1 MPAASSSPIDPAI
14 CHLLLAAVEGVGGD
28 HATVVSVLAGV
39 AGPRARRGVRHRLV
53 TILGLAVCAVLAGAR
68 SFTAIAEWA
77 ADADEVTLAELGVTG
92 VVPCESTIRR
102 TLQRLDADDFGR
114 RAGTWA
120 QQRTMPPPG
129 RRRLVAVDGKT
140 LRGSASGADPGQHLL
155 AALDHA
161 RGVVLGQ
168 VDVQAKTN
176 EIPMLPVLLDRI
188 ELSGAI
194 VTADAMHAQR
204 EHARYLV
211 AQRGAHYIL
220 TVKGN
225 QPSLHAQLKTL
236 PWRQVPVTSDTR
248 DRGHGRRERRT
259 LKVTAVAAGLAFPH
273 AAQAI
278 QTVRRRRSLTSSR
291 WSTETVYAITSLTAA
306 QASPAQLAAALR
318 GHWAIEDRLHWVR
331 DVTCG
336 EDLSQVRTASGPR
349 VMATLRNLAIT
360 ILRLAGASGIAA
372 ALRHHSRRPG
382 RPLHTITTT

>member
-1 MPAASSSPIDPAI
+1 MPAAPSSPIDPAI
-14 CHLLLAAVEGVGGD
+14 CHLLAAVEGVSGD
-28 HATVVSVLAGV
+28 HATVASVLAGV
-39 AGPRARRGVRHRLV
+39 ADPRARRGVRHRLV

-77 ADADEVTLAELGVTG
+77 ADTDEATRAELGVTG

-102 TLQRLDADDFGR
+102 TLQRLDADDFDR

-161 RGVVLGQ
+161 HGVVLGQ

-176 EIPMLPVLLDRI
+176 EIPMLPVLLDR
-188 ELSGAI
+188 LDLAGAI

-225 QPSLHAQLKTL
+225 QPSLHTQLKNL
-236 PWRQVPVTSDTR
+236 PWRDVPVTSDSC

-278 QTVRRRRSLTSSR
+278 QIVRRRRSLTSSR
-291 WSTETVYAITSLTAA
+291 SSTETVYAITSLTPA
-306 QASPAQLAAALR
+306 QASPTQLAAALR

-331 DVTCG
+331 DVTYG

-360 ILRLAGASGIAA
+360 ILRLAGATSIAA
-372 ALRHHSRRPG
+372 ALRHHSRRPD